1 VSPSTGEPTPPEVLS
16 SLPRTRPQR
25 RSPRRAPAGQT
36 GSAATGHAKPA
47 ARAKRAAKTAP
58 ARAKTTAARPKTTA
72 ARPKTTAARPKTTA
86 ARPKTTTAQPKT
98 TTAARPKTTTAARPK
113 TANTPSSKPPF
124 RAEPQGP
131 VDPPSGAEM
140 IEAAVQGAGELA
152 QIGLTLGGQLL
163 RSAIRRLPRP

>member
-1 VSPSTGEPTPPEVLS
+1 MSPSSGEPTPPEVLS

-47 ARAKRAAKTAP
+47 ARAKRAAKPGTPRPKTATP
-58 ARAKTTAARPKTTA
+58 RPKTTPA
-72 ARPKTTAARPKTTA
+72 ARP
-86 ARPKTTTAQPKT
+86 
-98 TTAARPKTTTAARPK
+98 
-113 TANTPSSKPPF
+113 KPPF